1 MAISQSELEH
11 GLRGLGLTPGETTFV
26 HSSLSSIGRVDG
38 GADAVVSAF
47 RAVLGPSGTLA
58 VPTFSW
64 NTVQDP
70 ETPFDPA
77 ETPSETGAITEACR
91 TQSDAVRSDHPT
103 HSVCA
108 VGADARAYTE
118 GHPLVESIGIDSPLH
133 RMLADDCTIV
143 LLGVDHTA
151 NSAIHVAEKVAGVP
165 YRDQT
170 RHVYVADPDDGARTV
185 MTNAVHGSDG
195 FDKFEPLARAAG
207 IVRDGRL
214 GEAPVQLLSGRR
226 LLELAVEALERSP
239 GLLLCDR
246 PDCERCAYARR
257 RIMEDLDH

>member
-1 MAISQSELEH
+1 MAITQTELEF
-11 GLRGLGLTPGETTFV
+11 GLGGLGLAAGDRVFV

-38 GADAVVSAF
+38 GADTVVAAF
-47 RAVLGPSGTLA
+47 RSVLGPTGTLA

-64 NTVQDP
+64 NSVQDP

-91 TQSDAVRSDHPT
+91 TLPDAERSEHPT

-108 VGADARAYTE
+108 VGADARSYVDH
-118 GHPLVESIGIDSPLH
+118 HPFDESVGVDSPLH
-133 RMLADDCTIV
+133 RMLADDCTVV

-151 NSAIHVAEKVAGVP
+151 NSAIHVAEKLAGVP

-170 RHVYVADPDDGARTV
+170 RRVYVADATDGARDVT
-185 MTNAVHGSDG
+185 TNAVHGSDG
-195 FDKFEPLARAAG
+195 FGKFEPLARAAG

-214 GEAPVQLLSGRR
+214 GEASVQLLAGRA
-226 LLELAVEALERSP
+226 LLELAVESLKHSP
-239 GLLLCDR
+239 GLLLCDG
-246 PDCERCAYARR
+246 PSCERCSYARK
-257 RIMEDLDH
+257 RISAAN